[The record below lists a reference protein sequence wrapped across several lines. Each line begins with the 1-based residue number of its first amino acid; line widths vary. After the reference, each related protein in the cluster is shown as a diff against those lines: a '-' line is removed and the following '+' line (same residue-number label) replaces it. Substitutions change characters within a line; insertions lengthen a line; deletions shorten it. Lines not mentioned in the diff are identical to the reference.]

1 LADTD
6 ASMQADGELHSF
18 VKLAIAYLGIMA
30 GLAVLGVVFFTISS
44 QGEAQ
49 GSVRPSAEAYN
60 YTMGLYALMIGLS
73 LGGLAALA
81 NHLRLGAYLAF
92 LALVVWFMP
101 YATESVEAL
110 AAASWMVIPNGVV
123 GILLLRAL
131 KTLR

>member
-1 LADTD
+1 MAGTD
-6 ASMQADGELHSF
+6 ASVQADVELHSF

-30 GLAVLGVVFFTISS
+30 GLAVLGVVFFAISS

-81 NHLRLGAYLAF
+81 NHLRIGAYLAF
-92 LALVVWFMP
+92 LALIAWFLP
-101 YATESVEAL
+101 YAAQSLDTL
-110 AAASWMVIPNGVV
+110 AAVSWMLIPNGVV
-123 GILLLRAL
+123 GILLLKEL
-131 KTLR
+131 KTLH